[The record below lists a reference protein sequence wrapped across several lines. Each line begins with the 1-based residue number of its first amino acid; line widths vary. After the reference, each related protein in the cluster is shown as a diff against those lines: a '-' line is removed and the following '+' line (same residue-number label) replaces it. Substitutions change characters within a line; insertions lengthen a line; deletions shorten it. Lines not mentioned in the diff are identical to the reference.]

1 MLINRAPVEAGKQR
15 AERPQIL
22 QMNMKLKHVLNF
34 AGGTVFGAPP
44 PLHPPPPTYLRSS
57 AVCCC
62 RVMRTERILLGAC
75 AVAAGL
81 SRARAAHVFDGHGA
95 RAATST
101 PFPATNGAF
110 GHRKTSLI
118 VVRFSKLRLR
128 MTIPCGPVTPARDGS
143 QAGNSRNTLRWDL
156 SPDEIRTRTED
167 LIAGV
172 KKVYDDVGSLNL
184 ENVCVENTLKAVA
197 NAKLDYASSRH
208 VLDFLQYVCPNKE
221 VRSAST
227 EADKKLSEFDV
238 EISMREDVF
247 RRITALQKKLQVDI
261 SPEEKRLLDRLV
273 TLGQRKGLHLS
284 EDVQEE
290 IKRRSK
296 LISELSIEFNRNLNE
311 DSTSLVFSE
320 HELGGLADSYL
331 NGLEKTADGRYIVT
345 LAYPHYYPL
354 MKRCHNPETRRKME
368 TAFHS
373 RCKEVN
379 TPILEQLI
387 RLRAKVADLLGYRS
401 HADYVLE
408 LNMAKNA
415 SNVSDFIDA
424 FYERVKPV
432 GIKERKYILALKKR
446 ECLMKGFQFD
456 GQINSWDLPY
466 YMNQVEQC
474 KFAVNKDKLIEYF
487 PLDVVTEGLFGIYQ
501 GLLGLTFSK
510 VENADVWHEN
520 VQLYSAH
527 DTETGEEIGQFYL
540 DLHPREGK
548 YGHAA
553 CFGLQPGCRGP
564 DGDRRLPVAAMVA
577 NFTKPR
583 KGCPSLLQ
591 HHEVETYFHEFG
603 HVMHELCSK
612 TTFSEFSGT
621 EVETDFVEVP
631 SQMLENWVWEKE
643 PLRRM
648 SRHYKDGTPIPDDLL
663 EKLIASRVANTGM
676 MNLRQVVLSKVD
688 QSLHSST
695 SADTAEVFAVLCRDI
710 LGVPATPGTNM
721 TASFSHLAGGYD
733 GQYYSY
739 LWSEVYSMD
748 IFFSRFKKEGIMNPK
763 VGKEY
768 RRVILEAGGSVD
780 GMDMLKT
787 FLGREPRQDAFFECK
802 GLVKPQETHAS

>member
-1 MLINRAPVEAGKQR
+1 MCALRVVVCRTLCRIFKQ
-15 AERPQIL
+15 
-22 QMNMKLKHVLNF
+22 
-34 AGGTVFGAPP
+34 
-44 PLHPPPPTYLRSS
+44 
-57 AVCCC
+57 
-62 RVMRTERILLGAC
+62 
-75 AVAAGL
+75 
-81 SRARAAHVFDGHGA
+81 
-95 RAATST
+95 
-101 PFPATNGAF
+101 
-110 GHRKTSLI
+110 
-118 VVRFSKLRLR
+118 RLR
-128 MTIPCGPVTPARDGS
+128 MTIPRGSVISARDCS
-143 QAGNSRNTLRWDL
+143 QAGNGRNTLRWDL
-156 SPDEIRTRTED
+156 SPDEIRTMTD
-167 LIAGV
+167 SLIARV
-172 KKVYDDVGSLNL
+172 KQVYDDIGSLNM
-184 ENVCVENTLKAVA
+184 ESVSAENTLEALA

-208 VLDFLQYVCPNKE
+208 VLDFPQYVCPSKE

-247 RRITALQKKLQVDI
+247 RRITALQKKLQD
-261 SPEEKRLLDRLV
+261 SLSGEEKRFLDRLV
-273 TLGQRKGLHLS
+273 ALGQRKGLHLS
-284 EDVQEE
+284 KDIREE
-290 IKRRSK
+290 VERTSK
-296 LISELSIEFNRNLNE
+296 LISDLSIEFCKNLNE
-311 DSTSLVFSE
+311 DNTFLFFSE

-331 NGLEKTADGRYIVT
+331 NGLEKTEEGRYKVT
-345 LAYPHYYPL
+345 LEYPHYYPL

-368 TAFHS
+368 AAFHS
-373 RCKEVN
+373 RCKEEN
-379 TPILEQLI
+379 TAILEQLI
-387 RLRAKVADLLGYRS
+387 QLRAKIADLLGYSS
-401 HADYVLE
+401 HANYVLE
-408 LNMAKNA
+408 INMAKNA

-424 FYERVKPV
+424 FYERLKPI

-446 ECLMKGFQFD
+446 ECLMKGFPFD
-456 GQINSWDLPY
+456 EQINAWDLPY

-487 PLDVVTEGLFGIYQ
+487 PLEVVTEGLLGIYQ
-501 GLLGLTFSK
+501 ELLGLTFAE
-510 VENADVWHEN
+510 VENAHVWHEN
-520 VQLYSAH
+520 VKLYSAH

-553 CFGLQPGCRGP
+553 CFGLLPGCRGP
-564 DGDRRLPVAAMVA
+564 DGKRRLPVAAMVA

-583 KGCPSLLQ
+583 KGFPSLLQ

-603 HVMHELCSK
+603 HVMHELCSR

-621 EVETDFVEVP
+621 LVETDFVEVP

-648 SRHYKDGTPIPDDLL
+648 SRHYRDGTPIPDNLL
-663 EKLIASRVANTGM
+663 DKLIASRVANTGM

-688 QSLHSST
+688 QSLHSSH
-695 SADTAEVFAVLCRDI
+695 SADTAEVFAKHCQDI

-768 RRVILEAGGSVD
+768 RRVILDAGGSVD
-780 GMDMLKT
+780 GIDMLKT
-787 FLGREPRQDAFFECK
+787 FLGREPCQEAFFQCK
-802 GLVKPQETHAS
+802 GLIKSQETKTS

>member
-1 MLINRAPVEAGKQR
+1 YISATCFLAKCHFKLLKFYCLICFTAGD
-15 AERPQIL
+15 E
-22 QMNMKLKHVLNF
+22 
-34 AGGTVFGAPP
+34 
-44 PLHPPPPTYLRSS
+44 
-57 AVCCC
+57 
-62 RVMRTERILLGAC
+62 
-75 AVAAGL
+75 
-81 SRARAAHVFDGHGA
+81 
-95 RAATST
+95 
-101 PFPATNGAF
+101 
-110 GHRKTSLI
+110 
-118 VVRFSKLRLR
+118 
-128 MTIPCGPVTPARDGS
+128 
-143 QAGNSRNTLRWDL
+143 RNTLRWDL
-156 SPDEIRTRTED
+156 SPAEIRTTTD
-167 LIAGV
+167 SLINRV
-172 KKVYDDVGSLNL
+172 KKVYDDIGSLKV
-184 ENVCVENTLKAVA
+184 ENVCVENTLKALA
-197 NAKLDYASSRH
+197 NVRLDYASSRH
-208 VLDFLQYVCPNKE
+208 VLDFPQYVFPSKE
-221 VRSAST
+221 VRTAST
-227 EADKKLSEFDV
+227 EADKKLSDFDV

-247 RRITALQKKLQVDI
+247 KRITALQKKLQDNLT
-261 SPEEKRLLDRLV
+261 SEEKRFLDRLV
-273 TLGQRKGLHLS
+273 TLGKRNGLHLS
-284 EDVQEE
+284 VDIQEE
-290 IKRRSK
+290 IKRTSK
-296 LISELSIEFNRNLNE
+296 LISELSIEFNKNLNE
-311 DSTSLVFSE
+311 DNTFLLFSE
-320 HELGGLADSYL
+320 RELGGLADSYL
-331 NGLEKTADGRYIVT
+331 NGLDKAADGRYKVT
-345 LAYPHYYPL
+345 LEYPHYFPL

-379 TPILEQLI
+379 TGILEELI
-387 RLRAKVADLLGYRS
+387 QLRAKVADLLGYSS
-401 HADYVLE
+401 HANYVLE
-408 LNMAKNA
+408 INMAKNA
-415 SNVSDFIDA
+415 SNVSDFLDT
-424 FYERVKPV
+424 FYETLKP
-432 GIKERKYILALKKR
+432 IANKERKYILALKKR
-446 ECLMKGFQFD
+446 ECLMKGYQFD
-456 GQINSWDLPY
+456 GQINAWDLPY

-487 PLDVVTEGLFGIYQ
+487 PLDVVTQGLFGIYQ
-501 GLLGLTFSK
+501 ELLGLTFTE
-510 VENADVWHEN
+510 VDHAHVWHEN
-520 VQLYSAH
+520 VTLYSAY

-564 DGDRRLPVAAMVA
+564 DGNRRLPVAAMVA

-612 TTFSEFSGT
+612 VEFSGT
-621 EVETDFVEVP
+621 LVETDFVEVP

-648 SRHYKDGTPIPDDLL
+648 SRHYKDGTPIPDNLL
-663 EKLIASRVANTGM
+663 DKLIASRVANTGL

-688 QSLHSST
+688 QSLHT
-695 SADTAEVFAVLCRDI
+695 SPCADTTEVFAKHCRDI

-780 GMDMLKT
+780 GVDMLKT
-787 FLGREPRQDAFFECK
+787 FLGRGPCQDAFFQCK
-802 GLVKPQETHAS
+802 GLIKSQ

>member
-1 MLINRAPVEAGKQR
+1 MCALRVIVCRTMCSVSKPV
-15 AERPQIL
+15 
-22 QMNMKLKHVLNF
+22 
-34 AGGTVFGAPP
+34 
-44 PLHPPPPTYLRSS
+44 
-57 AVCCC
+57 
-62 RVMRTERILLGAC
+62 
-75 AVAAGL
+75 
-81 SRARAAHVFDGHGA
+81 
-95 RAATST
+95 
-101 PFPATNGAF
+101 
-110 GHRKTSLI
+110 
-118 VVRFSKLRLR
+118 LR
-128 MTIPCGPVTPARDGS
+128 MTIHNGSVISARERS
-143 QAGNSRNTLRWDL
+143 QVAGNRRNTLRWDL
-156 SPDEIRTRTED
+156 SPAEIRTATD
-167 LIAGV
+167 SLINRV
-172 KKVYDDVGSLNL
+172 KMVYDDIGALKI
-184 ENVCVENTLKAVA
+184 ENVSVENTLNALA
-197 NAKLDYASSRH
+197 NAKLEYVSSRH
-208 VLDFLQYVCPNKE
+208 VLDFPQYVCPSKE
-221 VRSAST
+221 VRAAST

-247 RRITALQKKLQVDI
+247 ERITALQVRGVVDSITLKNKLQDDLL
-261 SPEEKRLLDRLV
+261 PEERRFLNRLV
-273 TLGQRKGLHLS
+273 TLGKQKGLHLS
-284 EDVQEE
+284 KDIQEE
-290 IKRRSK
+290 IKRTSK
-296 LISELSIEFNRNLNE
+296 LISELSIEFNQNLNE
-311 DSTSLVFSE
+311 DNTFVVFSE

-331 NGLEKTADGRYIVT
+331 NGLDKTADGRYKVT
-345 LAYPHYYPL
+345 LEYPHYYPL
-354 MKRCHNPETRRKME
+354 MKRCHNPESRRRME

-379 TPILEQLI
+379 TAILEQLI
-387 RLRAKVADLLGYRS
+387 ELRAKVADLLGYSS
-401 HADYVLE
+401 HANYVLE
-408 LNMAKNA
+408 INMAKNA
-415 SNVSDFIDA
+415 RNVSEFLDT
-424 FYERVKPV
+424 FYETLKPI

-446 ECLMKGFQFD
+446 ECLMKGLPFD
-456 GQINSWDLPY
+456 TQINAWDLPY

-501 GLLGLTFSK
+501 ELLGLAFTE
-510 VENADVWHEN
+510 VEHAHVWHEN
-520 VQLYSAH
+520 VKLYSAR
-527 DTETGEEIGQFYL
+527 DTETGEEVGQFYM

-564 DGDRRLPVAAMVA
+564 DGKRRLPVAAMVA

-583 KGCPSLLQ
+583 KGFPSLLQ

-621 EVETDFVEVP
+621 LVETDFVEVP

-648 SRHYKDGTPIPDDLL
+648 SRHYKDGTPIPDNLL
-663 EKLIASRVANTGM
+663 DKLIASRVANTGL

-688 QSLHSST
+688 QTLHTSSR
-695 SADTAEVFAVLCRDI
+695 ADTAEVFANLCKDI

-748 IFFSRFKKEGIMNPK
+748 IYFSRFKKEGIMNPK

-780 GMDMLKT
+780 GMDMLQT
-787 FLGREPRQDAFFECK
+787 FLGRSPRQDAFFQCK
-802 GLVKPQETHAS
+802 GLTKSQETKSV

>member
-1 MLINRAPVEAGKQR
+1 IFLFSTCVTDKW
-15 AERPQIL
+15 
-22 QMNMKLKHVLNF
+22 
-34 AGGTVFGAPP
+34 
-44 PLHPPPPTYLRSS
+44 
-57 AVCCC
+57 
-62 RVMRTERILLGAC
+62 RVTILLSNLFYSAYKP
-75 AVAAGL
+75 V
-81 SRARAAHVFDGHGA
+81 
-95 RAATST
+95 
-101 PFPATNGAF
+101 
-110 GHRKTSLI
+110 
-118 VVRFSKLRLR
+118 LR
-128 MTIPCGPVTPARDGS
+128 MTIQNGSVTPARDCS
-143 QAGNSRNTLRWDL
+143 QAGDERNTLRWDL
-156 SPDEIRTRTED
+156 SPAEIRTTTD
-167 LIAGV
+167 SLINRV
-172 KKVYDDVGSLNL
+172 KKVYDDIGSLKV
-184 ENVCVENTLKAVA
+184 ENVCVENTLKALA
-197 NAKLDYASSRH
+197 NVRLDYASSRH
-208 VLDFLQYVCPNKE
+208 VLDFPQYVFPSKE
-221 VRSAST
+221 VRTAST
-227 EADKKLSEFDV
+227 EADKKLSDFDV

-247 RRITALQKKLQVDI
+247 KRITALQLQDNLT
-261 SPEEKRLLDRLV
+261 SEEKRFLDRLV
-273 TLGQRKGLHLS
+273 TLGKRNGLHLS
-284 EDVQEE
+284 VDIQEE
-290 IKRRSK
+290 IKRTSK
-296 LISELSIEFNRNLNE
+296 LISELSIEFNKNLNE
-311 DSTSLVFSE
+311 DNTFLLFSE
-320 HELGGLADSYL
+320 RELGGLADSYL
-331 NGLEKTADGRYIVT
+331 NGLDKAADGRYKVT
-345 LAYPHYYPL
+345 LEYPHYFPL

-379 TPILEQLI
+379 TGILEELI
-387 RLRAKVADLLGYRS
+387 QLRAKVADLLGYSS
-401 HADYVLE
+401 HANYVLE
-408 LNMAKNA
+408 INMAKNA
-415 SNVSDFIDA
+415 SNVSDFLDT
-424 FYERVKPV
+424 FYETLKP
-432 GIKERKYILALKKR
+432 IANKERKYILALKKR
-446 ECLMKGFQFD
+446 ECLMKGYQFD
-456 GQINSWDLPY
+456 GQINAWDLPY

-487 PLDVVTEGLFGIYQ
+487 PLDVVTQGLFGIYQ
-501 GLLGLTFSK
+501 ELLGLTFTE
-510 VENADVWHEN
+510 VDHAHVWHEN
-520 VQLYSAH
+520 VTLYSAY

-564 DGDRRLPVAAMVA
+564 DGNRRLPVAAMVA

-612 TTFSEFSGT
+612 VEFSGT
-621 EVETDFVEVP
+621 LVETDFVEVP

-648 SRHYKDGTPIPDDLL
+648 SRHYKDGTPIPDNLL
-663 EKLIASRVANTGM
+663 DKLIASRVANTGL

-688 QSLHSST
+688 QSLHT
-695 SADTAEVFAVLCRDI
+695 SPCADTTEVFAKHCRDI

-780 GMDMLKT
+780 GVDMLKT
-787 FLGREPRQDAFFECK
+787 FLGRGPCQDAFFQCK
-802 GLVKPQETHAS
+802 GLIKSQ

>member
-1 MLINRAPVEAGKQR
+1 
-15 AERPQIL
+15 
-22 QMNMKLKHVLNF
+22 
-34 AGGTVFGAPP
+34 
-44 PLHPPPPTYLRSS
+44 
-57 AVCCC
+57 
-62 RVMRTERILLGAC
+62 
-75 AVAAGL
+75 
-81 SRARAAHVFDGHGA
+81 
-95 RAATST
+95 
-101 PFPATNGAF
+101 
-110 GHRKTSLI
+110 
-118 VVRFSKLRLR
+118 
-128 MTIPCGPVTPARDGS
+128 MTIHNGSVISARERS
-143 QAGNSRNTLRWDL
+143 QVAGNRRNTLRWDL
-156 SPDEIRTRTED
+156 SPAEIRTATD
-167 LIAGV
+167 SLINRV
-172 KKVYDDVGSLNL
+172 KMVYDDIGALKI
-184 ENVCVENTLKAVA
+184 ENVSVENTLNALA
-197 NAKLDYASSRH
+197 NAKLEYVSSRH
-208 VLDFLQYVCPNKE
+208 VLDFPQYVCPSKE
-221 VRSAST
+221 VRAAST

-247 RRITALQKKLQVDI
+247 ERITALQVRGVVDSITLKNKLQDDLL
-261 SPEEKRLLDRLV
+261 PEERRFLNRLV
-273 TLGQRKGLHLS
+273 TLGKQKGLHLS
-284 EDVQEE
+284 KDIQEE
-290 IKRRSK
+290 IKRTSK
-296 LISELSIEFNRNLNE
+296 LISELSIEFNQNLNE
-311 DSTSLVFSE
+311 DNTFVVFSE

-331 NGLEKTADGRYIVT
+331 NGLDKTADGRYKVT
-345 LAYPHYYPL
+345 LEYPHYYPL
-354 MKRCHNPETRRKME
+354 MKRCHNPESRRRME

-379 TPILEQLI
+379 TAILEQLI
-387 RLRAKVADLLGYRS
+387 ELRAKVADLLGYSS
-401 HADYVLE
+401 HANYVLE
-408 LNMAKNA
+408 INMAKNA
-415 SNVSDFIDA
+415 RNVSEFLDT
-424 FYERVKPV
+424 FYETLKPI

-446 ECLMKGFQFD
+446 ECLMKGLPFD
-456 GQINSWDLPY
+456 TQINAWDLPY

-501 GLLGLTFSK
+501 ELLGLAFTE
-510 VENADVWHEN
+510 VEHAHVWHEN
-520 VQLYSAH
+520 VKLYSAR
-527 DTETGEEIGQFYL
+527 DTETGEEVGQFYM

-564 DGDRRLPVAAMVA
+564 DGKRRLPVAAMVA

-583 KGCPSLLQ
+583 KGFPSLLQ

-621 EVETDFVEVP
+621 LVETDFVEVP

-648 SRHYKDGTPIPDDLL
+648 SRHYKDGTPIPDNLL
-663 EKLIASRVANTGM
+663 DKLIASRVANTGL

-688 QSLHSST
+688 QTLHTSSR
-695 SADTAEVFAVLCRDI
+695 ADTAEVFANLCKDI

-748 IFFSRFKKEGIMNPK
+748 IYFSRFKKEGIMNPK

-780 GMDMLKT
+780 GMDMLQT
-787 FLGREPRQDAFFECK
+787 FLGRSPRQDAFFQCK
-802 GLVKPQETHAS
+802 GLTKSQETKSV

>member
-1 MLINRAPVEAGKQR
+1 
-15 AERPQIL
+15 
-22 QMNMKLKHVLNF
+22 
-34 AGGTVFGAPP
+34 
-44 PLHPPPPTYLRSS
+44 
-57 AVCCC
+57 
-62 RVMRTERILLGAC
+62 
-75 AVAAGL
+75 
-81 SRARAAHVFDGHGA
+81 
-95 RAATST
+95 
-101 PFPATNGAF
+101 
-110 GHRKTSLI
+110 
-118 VVRFSKLRLR
+118 
-128 MTIPCGPVTPARDGS
+128 MTIHNGSVVSARDCS
-143 QAGNSRNTLRWDL
+143 QAGNKRNTLRWDL
-156 SPDEIRTRTED
+156 SPEEIRTMTDSVINR
-167 LIAGV
+167 V
-172 KKVYDDVGSLNL
+172 KKVYDEIGSLNIV
-184 ENVCVENTLKAVA
+184 NVSVENTLKALA

-208 VLDFLQYVCPNKE
+208 VLDFPQYVCPSKE

-227 EADKKLSEFDV
+227 DADKKLSEFDV

-247 RRITALQKKLQVDI
+247 ERITALQKNLQENL

-273 TLGQRKGLHLS
+273 TLGKRRGLHLS
-284 EDVQEE
+284 KDIQEE
-290 IKRRSK
+290 IKRTSK
-296 LISELSIEFNRNLNE
+296 LISELSIEFNKNLNE
-311 DSTSLVFSE
+311 DNTFLVFSE
-320 HELGGLADSYL
+320 HELAGLAHSYL
-331 NGLEKTADGRYIVT
+331 NGLERAASGRYKVT
-345 LAYPHYYPL
+345 LEYPHYYPL

-379 TPILEQLI
+379 TAILEQLVH
-387 RLRAKVADLLGYRS
+387 LRAKVADLLGYSS
-401 HADYVLE
+401 HANYVLE
-408 LNMAKNA
+408 INMAKNA
-415 SNVSDFIDA
+415 SNVSDFLDT
-424 FYERVKPV
+424 FYETLKPV

-446 ECLMKGFQFD
+446 ECLMKGYQFD
-456 GQINSWDLPY
+456 GQINAWDLPY

-487 PLDVVTEGLFGIYQ
+487 PLEVVTAGLFGIYQ
-501 GLLGLTFSK
+501 ELLGLTFTE
-510 VENADVWHEN
+510 VEHAHVWHEN
-520 VQLYSAH
+520 VKLYSAH
-527 DTETGEEIGQFYL
+527 DSDTGEEIGQFYL

-553 CFGLQPGCRGP
+553 CFGLQPGCRGA
-564 DGDRRLPVAAMVA
+564 DGKRRLPVAAMVA

-583 KGCPSLLQ
+583 KGMPSLLQ

-621 EVETDFVEVP
+621 LVETDFVEVP

-648 SRHYKDGTPIPDDLL
+648 SGHYKDGSPIPDILL
-663 EKLIASRVANTGM
+663 DKLIASRVANTGL

-688 QSLHSST
+688 QSLHSS
-695 SADTAEVFAVLCRDI
+695 SHADTAEVFAKHCQDI

-768 RRVILEAGGSVD
+768 RSVILEAGGSED
-780 GMDMLKT
+780 GIDMLET
-787 FLGREPRQDAFFECK
+787 FLGRAPCQDAFFQCK
-802 GLVKPQETHAS
+802 GLIKSQEIQTV